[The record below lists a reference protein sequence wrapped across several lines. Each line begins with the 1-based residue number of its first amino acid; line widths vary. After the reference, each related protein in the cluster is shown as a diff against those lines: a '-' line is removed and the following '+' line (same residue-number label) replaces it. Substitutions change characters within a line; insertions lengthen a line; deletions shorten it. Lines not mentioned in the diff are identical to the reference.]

1 MKIAIVCGHFIPN
14 MGYLE
19 VHLANAFHKL
29 NHEVKVFTSQII
41 PTYVK
46 SVGKITDNTP
56 YKIERL
62 TASFSIGQMVK
73 SKGLVD
79 AVEKFEPQLVIC
91 IGVGKLFPKPIYQ
104 IKTRNF
110 KLITLLGDNEE
121 TYTAKGY
128 TKKLR
133 NSLIQQFVKKTV
145 YLLAI
150 KKSDVLLPYTPST
163 IDVIC
168 RFVNDKNA
176 QILKSKS
183 HQISLGFDEEHF
195 FYDELERDDQRKQ
208 LGISL
213 HDNLLITVTR
223 VVPEKELEKI
233 IDLVDAV
240 NKKGFHINYLIVG
253 FQNDGYSKQIQQYI
267 AQKEYKNRI
276 ICKPFAS
283 TSHIRKYYNAADAAI
298 FNRAAISIFEAL
310 ATGLFLLLP
319 QQKNISHILSKEN
332 GIYFEKLTEEVI
344 IESINHQK
352 ENRTVRINAAKKFSY
367 INLANQIL
375 ALSEV

>member
-29 NHEVKVFTSQII
+29 NHEVKVFTSKII

-163 IDVIC
+163 VDVIC

-195 FYDELERDDQRKQ
+195 FYDELERNEQRKQ

-213 HDNLLITVTR
+213 HDNLLITATR

-253 FQNDGYSKQIQQYI
+253 FQDDKYSNQIQQYI

-276 ICKPFAS
+276 ICKPFS
-283 TSHIRKYYNAADAAI
+283 TTSQIRKYYNAADAAI

-319 QQKNISHILSKEN
+319 QQKNISHILMKEN
-332 GIYFEKLTEEVI
+332 GIYFEKLSEEVI

>member
-1 MKIAIVCGHFIPN
+1 MKIAIVCGHFLPS

-62 TASFSIGQMVK
+62 AARYSIGQMVR
-73 SKGLVD
+73 SRGLVD

-121 TYTAKGY
+121 TYIAKGY
-128 TKKLR
+128 TKKLK

-195 FYDELERDDQRKQ
+195 FYDELERNDQRKQ

-213 HDNLLITVTR
+213 HDNLLITATR

-253 FQNDGYSKQIQQYI
+253 FQDDKYSNQIQQYI

-276 ICKPFAS
+276 ICKPFS
-283 TSHIRKYYNAADAAI
+283 TTSQIRKYYNAADAAI

-319 QQKNISHILSKEN
+319 QQKNISHILMKEN

-375 ALSEV
+375 AFSEV

>member
-104 IKTRNF
+104 IKIRNF

-163 IDVIC
+163 VDVIC

-195 FYDELERDDQRKQ
+195 FYDELERNDQRKQ

-213 HDNLLITVTR
+213 HDNLLITATR

-253 FQNDGYSKQIQQYI
+253 FQDDKYSNQIQQYI

-276 ICKPFAS
+276 ICKPFS
-283 TSHIRKYYNAADAAI
+283 TTSQIRKYYNAADAAI

-319 QQKNISHILSKEN
+319 QQKNISHILMKEN
-332 GIYFEKLTEEVI
+332 GIYFEKLSEEVI